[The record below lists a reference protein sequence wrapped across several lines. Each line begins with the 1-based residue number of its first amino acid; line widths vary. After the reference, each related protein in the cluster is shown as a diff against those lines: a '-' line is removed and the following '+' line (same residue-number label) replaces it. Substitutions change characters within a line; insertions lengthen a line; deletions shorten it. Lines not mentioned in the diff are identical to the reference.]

1 MTRSRKIAGPRDGKQ
16 HRSETRSDHR
26 IGKSQRT
33 RPARRDAGGHPKPT
47 RIRDR
52 HSEVAAPKAG
62 PGSARALAAESAR
75 AGNERL
81 SDVAAVA
88 LLVLGYVAMV
98 VFFVGLA
105 VDF

>member
-1 MTRSRKIAGPRDGKQ
+1 
-16 HRSETRSDHR
+16 
-26 IGKSQRT
+26 
-33 RPARRDAGGHPKPT
+33 
-47 RIRDR
+47 
-52 HSEVAAPKAG
+52 
-62 PGSARALAAESAR
+62 LAAESAR